1 MSIPLCLKPSA
12 WPAIDQSRYR
22 AAREVTS
29 FMGAPKPA
37 RKWSP
42 ARCRNVEQGYG
53 QWLSFLARHG
63 WLDAEASPESRVT
76 PDRVRMFVLQLQD
89 RVSSC
94 SVAMIFEG
102 FARMVIVM
110 APERDWS
117 WLRVAITNLKVNARP
132 EKDKRGHMVDARQL
146 LALGVDLMEQ
156 ALEMGDRY
164 HAATRMRDGL
174 LIAVLVSCPILRLA
188 NLTAIEIGRHL
199 LFDGDR
205 YRLVFTEEE
214 TKTAH
219 PGQAEL
225 SPALSPYID
234 IWLRDHRRRL
244 LAHGDG
250 ARTDRLWI
258 DRWGKPMSAWPIR
271 AQIEKRTQD
280 AFGRP
285 IWPHLARSIAATSF
299 VDHDPDMV
307 ALVPDLLGH
316 TVDQTAHKYYILA
329 NGARAHAVVQSA
341 FEARRMSAL
350 SRYRDVVW
358 RYRDEDS

>member
-1 MSIPLCLKPSA
+1 MSIPLCIKRPA
-12 WPAIDQSRYR
+12 WPAIDQLRYGE
-22 AAREVTS
+22 AREVTS
-29 FMGAPKPA
+29 FLGAPKPA

-53 QWLSFLARHG
+53 QWLAFLTRKG
-63 WLDAEASPESRVT
+63 WLDIEATPEARVT
-76 PDRVRMFVLQLQD
+76 PDRVRLFVLQLRE

-94 SVAMIFEG
+94 SAAMIFEG
-102 FARMVIVM
+102 FARMIIVM

-117 WLRVAITNLKVNARP
+117 WLRVVVANLKVNARP

-174 LIAVLVSCPILRLA
+174 LIAVLASCPVRIA
-188 NLTAIEIGRHL
+188 NLMAIEIGRHL

-205 YRLVFTEEE
+205 YRLFFTEEE

-219 PGQAEL
+219 PYQAEL
-225 SPALSPYID
+225 SPALSPYIE
-234 IWLRDHRRRL
+234 IWLREHRRRL

-258 DRWGKPMSAWPIR
+258 DRWGKPMGEHAIR
-271 AQIEKRTQD
+271 DQIEKRTRD
-280 AFGRP
+280 AFGHHV
-285 IWPHLARSIAATSF
+285 WPHLARSIAATSF

-316 TVDQTAHKYYILA
+316 TVDQTAHKHYILA
-329 NGARAHAVVQSA
+329 DAARAHAAVQSA
-341 FEARRMSAL
+341 FQMRRAAAVARLKIGKEHADAR
-350 SRYRDVVW
+350 
-358 RYRDEDS
+358 

>member
-1 MSIPLCLKPSA
+1 MSIPLCIKHHA
-12 WPAIDQSRYR
+12 WPAIDQLRYR
-22 AAREVTS
+22 EAREITS

-37 RKWSP
+37 RKWSL

-53 QWLSFLARHG
+53 QWLSFLARNG
-63 WLDAEASPESRVT
+63 WLDIEAPPEARVT
-76 PDRVRMFVLQLQD
+76 PNRVHLFVIQLRE

-94 SVAMIFEG
+94 SAAMNFEG
-102 FARMVIVM
+102 FARMIMVM
-110 APERDWS
+110 APDGDWN
-117 WLRVAITNLKVNARP
+117 WLRIAITNLKAIAKP
-132 EKDKRGHMVDARQL
+132 EKDKRSHMVDARQL
-146 LALGVDLMEQ
+146 LALGVDLMDQ

-174 LIAVLVSCPILRLA
+174 LIAVLASCPILRLA

-205 YRLVFTEEE
+205 YRLFFTEEE

-234 IWLRDHRRRL
+234 IWLCDHRCRL

-250 ARTDRLWI
+250 AGTDRLWI

-280 AFGRP
+280 AFGRHV
-285 IWPHLARSIAATSF
+285 WPHLARSIAATSF
-299 VDHDPDMV
+299 VDHDPTMV
-307 ALVPDLLGH
+307 ALVSDLLGH
-316 TVDQTAHKYYILA
+316 TDQRTAHKHYILA
-329 NGARAHAVVQSA
+329 DAARAHAAVQTA
-341 FEARRMSAL
+341 LEARRSAAL
-350 SRYRDVVW
+350 ARLKER
-358 RYRDEDS
+358 RHA

>member
-1 MSIPLCLKPSA
+1 MSIPLCIKRHD
-12 WPAIDQSRYR
+12 WPATDQLRYR
-22 AAREVTS
+22 EAREITS
-29 FMGAPKPA
+29 FLGGPKPA
-37 RKWSP
+37 RRWSL

-53 QWLSFLARHG
+53 QWLSFLARNG
-63 WLDAEASPESRVT
+63 WLDTDAPPEARVM
-76 PDRVRMFVLQLQD
+76 PDRVRLFVLQLQN

-94 SVAMIFEG
+94 SVGMVFEG
-102 FARMVIVM
+102 FARMIMVM
-110 APERDWS
+110 APEHDWT
-117 WLRVAITNLKVNARP
+117 WLRIVITNLKAVAKP
-132 EKDKRGHMVDARQL
+132 EKDKRSHMVDARQL

-156 ALEMGDRY
+156 ALEVGDRY

-174 LIAVLVSCPILRLA
+174 LISVLASCPVRIA

-199 LFDGDR
+199 LFDSDC
-205 YRLVFTEEE
+205 YRLFFTEEE

-219 PGQAEL
+219 PYQAEL

-258 DRWGKPMSAWPIR
+258 DRWGKPMGEHAIR
-271 AQIEKRTQD
+271 DQIEKRTRD
-280 AFGRP
+280 AFGRHV
-285 IWPHLARSIAATSF
+285 WPHLARSIAATSF

-316 TVDQTAHKYYILA
+316 TVDQTAHKHYILA
-329 NGARAHAVVQSA
+329 NAARAHAAVQSA
-341 FEARRMSAL
+341 FEARRTTAVARLKMQREQRHAS
-350 SRYRDVVW
+350 
-358 RYRDEDS
+358 